1 MNITNDFS
9 YWLARNVKTSQPI
22 IELGRFDIS
31 AHGQVLSVGAGK
43 NEVLFLLSS
52 FDSAMLS

>member
-22 IELGRFDIS
+22 IELSRFDIS
-31 AHGQVLSVGAGK
+31 LHTDK
-43 NEVLFLLSS
+43 F
-52 FDSAMLS
+52 